1 MSLAS
6 TASFLECATVIRLI
20 DGLGVVVGRLQ
31 ADRVLV
37 VGRAGL
43 GEVSLE
49 ALQRAPVICERC
61 GRSFWWWRH
70 TEFHVRCLVCETPD
84 FAWREAT
91 LQQAQG
97 FIERAAQTCQRA
109 DLGWARTI
117 VDFALASGGRYWHPT
132 QKLAF
137 SAAVPTLLDV
147 WHKQQGTR

>member
-1 MSLAS
+1 MAL
-6 TASFLECATVIRLI
+6 SFLECATVVPLT
-20 DGLGVVVGRLQ
+20 DGLGIVVGRLQ

-43 GEVSLE
+43 EEVSPE
-49 ALQRAPVICERC
+49 EIPRAPVICERC

-70 TEFHVRCLVCETPD
+70 TEFHVRCLVCETPEL
-84 FAWREAT
+84 AWREAT

-97 FIERAAQTCQRA
+97 FIERASQTCQSA

-117 VDFALASGGRYWHPT
+117 VDFALTSGGRNWIGV

-137 SAAVPTLLDV
+137 AACIPTLLDE
-147 WHKQQGTR
+147 WHQQQEAL